1 MKLTMQIL
9 SMSAALL
16 STNSMI
22 DNPKVELQQI
32 NHINDVH
39 EIRQETRL
47 LSSYVLAKEF
57 KKIEEEK
64 QREATKQQFINNLL
78 NDDIRTMNLN
88 SKSGLT
94 AQEINKLLEGT
105 EMEGLGEA
113 FVQAEQQY
121 GINALYFTA
130 HAIWESGWGISNLAK
145 KKNNLFGFKA
155 YDHDSYGSAET
166 FSSKSECILKV
177 AQYIKENYLTEGGKH
192 YNGANL
198 IGMNIK
204 YSSDKEWADGIAQV
218 MKCLVYDLKNA

>member
-9 SMSAALL
+9 SMSATLL

-39 EIRQETRL
+39 EIRRETRL

-57 KKIEEEK
+57 KKLEEEK

-94 AQEINKLLEGT
+94 AEEINKLLEGT

-121 GINALYFTA
+121 GINAYIL
-130 HAIWESGWGISNLAK
+130 LLM
-145 KKNNLFGFKA
+145 LFG
-155 YDHDSYGSAET
+155 
-166 FSSKSECILKV
+166 KV
-177 AQYIKENYLTEGGKH
+177 DGGVL
-192 YNGANL
+192 L
-198 IGMNIK
+198 I
-204 YSSDKEWADGIAQV
+204 
-218 MKCLVYDLKNA
+218 